1 MSGSHRTSWLGLL
14 LAAACGVAALA
25 DEIRH
30 NDVLYLDEVG
40 MRPIPL
46 KARHATQITFSRG
59 QSAVLG
65 SLRLGQA
72 VRLIGYSEKRYYVEK
87 PIALGTVRGWVDAEA
102 LEPLTL
108 EQRAVLDQ
116 QCERART
123 IKPAI
128 ARHEVLIGMTQP
140 EVLAA
145 VGQPQEK
152 SSSRTAQGDE
162 ETWSYVTYRYEPYT
176 QSSFVNGFYVTQTLN
191 RKVVTGGREVVFRNG
206 VVTTIRAKEGGTQAQ
221 EMPPPV
227 VVPVPVI
234 IPQPMVPHK
243 PGGKAP
249 SLPGKGSVTPPRST
263 PKPPG
268 SIKFQ
273 GPKQPSSDGKTSSP
287 TP

>member
-1 MSGSHRTSWLGLL
+1 MNGSRRTSWLGLL
-14 LAAACGVAALA
+14 LAAACGAAALA

-40 MRPIPL
+40 MKPIPL
-46 KARHATQITFSRG
+46 RARYATQITFGRSP
-59 QSAVLG
+59 SAALS
-65 SLRLGQA
+65 SLRAGH
-72 VRLIGYSEKRYYVEK
+72 VVHLIGYAEKRYYVER
-87 PIALGTVRGWVDAEA
+87 PIALGTVRGWVDADA

-116 QCERART
+116 QRERART

-145 VGQPQEK
+145 AGPPQEK

-162 ETWSYVTYRYEPYT
+162 DTWTYVAYRVEPYT
-176 QSSFVNGFYVTQTLN
+176 QTSFVNGFYVTQTLT
-191 RKVVTGGREVVFRNG
+191 RRVAAGGKEIVFRNG
-206 VVTTIRAKEGGTQAQ
+206 VVTTLRAKEGGTQAQ

-234 IPQPMVPHK
+234 IPQPVVPPK
-243 PGGKAP
+243 PKGRTPSPAP
-249 SLPGKGSVTPPRST
+249 KGSIPA
-263 PKPPG
+263 PKEITSPG
-268 SIKFQ
+268 VIKTQ
-273 GPKQPSSDGKTSSP
+273 NTQQPAADGKKPSP
-287 TP
+287 

>member
-1 MSGSHRTSWLGLL
+1 
-14 LAAACGVAALA
+14 
-25 DEIRH
+25 
-30 NDVLYLDEVG
+30 
-40 MRPIPL
+40 
-46 KARHATQITFSRG
+46 
-59 QSAVLG
+59 
-65 SLRLGQA
+65 
-72 VRLIGYSEKRYYVEK
+72 
-87 PIALGTVRGWVDAEA
+87 
-102 LEPLTL
+102 
-108 EQRAVLDQ
+108 
-116 QCERART
+116 
-123 IKPAI
+123 
-128 ARHEVLIGMTQP
+128 
-140 EVLAA
+140 
-145 VGQPQEK
+145 
-152 SSSRTAQGDE
+152 
-162 ETWSYVTYRYEPYT
+162 
-176 QSSFVNGFYVTQTLN
+176 VTQTLN

>member
-1 MSGSHRTSWLGLL
+1 MRRWLGLW
-14 LAAACGVAALA
+14 LAAAFCAAALA

-46 KARHATQITFSRG
+46 KARFGTQITFSRG
-59 QSAVLG
+59 ASAVLG
-65 SLRLGQA
+65 SLRLGQM
-72 VRLIGYSEKRYYVEK
+72 VRLIGYAEKRYYVEK
-87 PIALGTVRGWVDAEA
+87 PIALGTVRGWVDADA

-140 EVLAA
+140 EVIAA

-152 SSSRTAQGDE
+152 SGSRTAQGDE
-162 ETWSYVTYRYEPYT
+162 ETWGFVTYRYEPYT
-176 QSSFVNGFYVTQTLN
+176 QSTMVNGYYVTQTLN
-191 RKVVTGGREVVFRNG
+191 RKVVAGGREIVFRNG

-221 EMPPPV
+221 EMPLPIA
-227 VVPVPVI
+227 VPVPVI
-234 IPQPMVPHK
+234 IPQPIIPHK

-249 SLPGKGSVTPPRST
+249 SPPAKGAVGT
-263 PKPPG
+263 PKGGTPKTPG
-268 SIKFQ
+268 IITFQ
-273 GPKQPSSDGKTSSP
+273 GKKQPATHGETP
-287 TP
+287 TTTP

>member
-1 MSGSHRTSWLGLL
+1 MRRWLGLW

-46 KARHATQITFSRG
+46 KARFGTQITFSRG
-59 QSAVLG
+59 ASAVLG
-65 SLRLGQA
+65 SLRAGQT
-72 VRLIGYSEKRYYVEK
+72 VQLIGYAEKRYYVQK

-162 ETWSYVTYRYEPYT
+162 ENWSYVTYRYEPYT

-206 VVTTIRAKEGGTQAQ
+206 VVSTIRAREGGVQAQ

-234 IPQPMVPHK
+234 IPQPIVPHK

-249 SLPGKGSVTPPRST
+249 SPPGKGTIGVPKGGTPRT
-263 PKPPG
+263 PG
-268 SIKFQ
+268 IITFQ
-273 GPKQPSSDGKTSSP
+273 GKKQPATDGKATTT

>member
-1 MSGSHRTSWLGLL
+1 MGLL

-30 NDVLYLDEVG
+30 NDVLYLDEAG
-40 MRPIPL
+40 MKPIPL
-46 KARHATQITFSRG
+46 KARVGTQITFSRG
-59 QSAVLG
+59 ASAALG
-65 SLRLGQA
+65 SLRAGQT
-72 VRLIGYSEKRYYVEK
+72 VQLIGYAERRYYVEK
-87 PIALGTVRGWVDAEA
+87 QIALGKVRGWVDAEA

-116 QCERART
+116 QCERAKT

-152 SSSRTAQGDE
+152 SGSRTAQGDE
-162 ETWSYVTYRYEPYT
+162 ETWGYVTYRYEPYT
-176 QSSFVNGFYVTQTLN
+176 QSSLVNGYYVTQTLN
-191 RKVVTGGREVVFRNG
+191 RKVVSGGREVVFRNG
-206 VVTTIRAKEGGTQAQ
+206 VVTAIRAKEGGAQAQ

-234 IPQPMVPHK
+234 IPQPVIPHRHGGRVSPPPAKK
-243 PGGKAP
+243 PG
-249 SLPGKGSVTPPRST
+249 TPPKGAPT
-263 PKPPG
+263 PPG
-268 SIKFQ
+268 TIRFQ
-273 GPKQPSSDGKTSSP
+273 DAKKPAADGKTAAP